1 MTLDYDLSNRVSGV
15 SHPDGTEQYRYAP
28 DNRRVWRSAG
38 KGACFASR
46 GNNQEAY
53 WGGFNGYGNTGEGPT
68 EQLIL
73 YSPGGQKMGAY
84 CVGFSPNM
92 QYFAVTASEENVYY
106 GGRLVG
112 KRIAALSVANSGV
125 VSAFTADRLQSKGNG
140 SNYYPYGESK
150 SSTAGDDR
158 EAFAT
163 YTRDEKSGLDY
174 ANQRWYSSVVGR
186 FSTVDPNIANANA
199 NRGGS
204 WNAYAYTEGNPVNA
218 SDPSGLA
225 GEGCGTWWEGATD
238 FGKCGGG
245 GGNVGEGCLMTKAG
259 CIDMGNGGGGE
270 LVSCVDTEPTSAFFG
285 ARTWCLAPAFIGGPP
300 GIGGRNKEEKTESCN
315 IEFGSESV
323 FGPIGRHTFIRITI
337 DTPDGQRYQAV
348 YEGINQRPGS
358 ANSNAIPEGSSPSR
372 ANTYLNGVISSSGGL
387 RGNYNNIH
395 SSVSSAEYADICQ
408 RARAV
413 DERARSY
420 KDYNNIYRIIDG
432 PNSNSYVH
440 WLIIQDYFLLNRFRP
455 PAQAVGWDKVGLINN

>member
-1 MTLDYDLSNRVSGV
+1 MTQMPKGAGSMTLDYDLSNRVSGV
-15 SHPDGTEQYRYAP
+15 SHPDGSEQYRYAP

-150 SSTAGDDR
+150 TSTSGDDR
-158 EAFAT
+158 EGFAT

-174 ANQRWYSSVVGR
+174 ADQRWYASGVGR
-186 FSTVDPNIANANA
+186 FTSPDPYFAAAPTTVPDNWNRYTYVGNSPTNFNDPNGLFAVPAE
-199 NRGGS
+199 GS
-204 WNAYAYTEGNPVNA
+204 VAWLQSQYLSSFLPGPLDASTPSGDPSLIPYTELQRLTLPGNWSYNCVTWECNDLVLTLPT
-218 SDPSGLA
+218 DDLA
-225 GEGCGTWWEGATD
+225 VFSRSLAPIIGPIIILSSPEAALATITLGYGAYKAFLGVWKTVQLIRGKVIPDECEENEKEGTPDNPRDKQFSNVRGTNCKIDNSTGEIWCPDTLHKDHWEVFRNRKKFESNDRHRG
-238 FGKCGGG
+238 
-245 GGNVGEGCLMTKAG
+245 VWRSGCL
-259 CIDMGNGGGGE
+259 
-270 LVSCVDTEPTSAFFG
+270 
-285 ARTWCLAPAFIGGPP
+285 RTWF
-300 GIGGRNKEEKTESCN
+300 
-315 IEFGSESV
+315 
-323 FGPIGRHTFIRITI
+323 
-337 DTPDGQRYQAV
+337 
-348 YEGINQRPGS
+348 
-358 ANSNAIPEGSSPSR
+358 
-372 ANTYLNGVISSSGGL
+372 
-387 RGNYNNIH
+387 
-395 SSVSSAEYADICQ
+395 
-408 RARAV
+408 
-413 DERARSY
+413 
-420 KDYNNIYRIIDG
+420 
-432 PNSNSYVH
+432 
-440 WLIIQDYFLLNRFRP
+440 
-455 PAQAVGWDKVGLINN
+455 